1 VFIFCL
7 KVNCSP
13 FKVYCIPCG
22 IKYVLFFL
30 FRKGIVNTLGILAKT
45 DNCSCDI
52 KYLTA
57 KMDFKVEIK
66 NS

>member
-1 VFIFCL
+1 
-7 KVNCSP
+7 
-13 FKVYCIPCG
+13 
-22 IKYVLFFL
+22 
-30 FRKGIVNTLGILAKT
+30 VNTLGILAKT